1 VFIERYRED
10 LEQELNSDKFKE
22 AFEELKKKHIIF
34 AHYPTIDS
42 LRYLMNPGNK
52 DYWHKDEVMT
62 VLLRE
67 LHTSKVIFPLINILF
82 WDGLQR
88 LYHRYCASVA
98 DQEELFSRIQWDFY
112 QSVVTHDLDRLP
124 RKIDVNIFLNTKK
137 RIVGWIRDN
146 VRQRGGMEELSEYY
160 RAGFALGDLF
170 ASKIYPEEM
179 EAYLLEMVYR
189 KVITET
195 QYDLLLETLV
205 YKRMNQ
211 REWAERKG
219 LCYNTVRNLRYR
231 AQVAMRGYEGEK
243 IEGRE

>member
-1 VFIERYRED
+1 
-10 LEQELNSDKFKE
+10 
-22 AFEELKKKHIIF
+22 
-34 AHYPTIDS
+34 
-42 LRYLMNPGNK
+42 M
-52 DYWHKDEVMT
+52 
-62 VLLRE
+62 
-67 LHTSKVIFPLINILF
+67 
-82 WDGLQR
+82 
-88 LYHRYCASVA
+88 
-98 DQEELFSRIQWDFY
+98 
-112 QSVVTHDLDRLP
+112 
-124 RKIDVNIFLNTKK
+124 
-137 RIVGWIRDN
+137 
-146 VRQRGGMEELSEYY
+146 
-160 RAGFALGDLF
+160 GDLF

-205 YKRMNQ
+205 YRRMNQ

>member
-1 VFIERYRED
+1 M
-10 LEQELNSDKFKE
+10 
-22 AFEELKKKHIIF
+22 
-34 AHYPTIDS
+34 TI
-42 LRYLMNPGNK
+42 
-52 DYWHKDEVMT
+52 
-62 VLLRE
+62 LLRE
-67 LHTSKVIFPLINILF
+67 LHTSKVIYPLINILF
-82 WDGLQR
+82 WDSLQR

-98 DQEELFSRIQWDFY
+98 DQEELFSRIWWDFY
-112 QSVVTHDLDRLP
+112 QSVVSHDLGRLP

-137 RIVGWIRDN
+137 RIVGWIRDD
-146 VRQRGGMEELSEYY
+146 VRQREGMEELSESY

-170 ASKIYPEEM
+170 ASKIHPEEM

-231 AQVAMRGYEGEK
+231 AQVAIRENERER
-243 IEGRE
+243 IERKE